1 MDDTD
6 GRANP
11 IDPGTGGV
19 ALSVIIPMYREESRI
34 GATLADLLPS
44 LERGVPGLE
53 GRAELIL
60 VDDGSDDNTVSAVSA
75 WLGNRRAGALAGVRL
90 LRHGANRGKGA
101 AVRTGLAGA
110 AGRWRLVMDADNSCR
125 VEEVPKLLARA
136 RETGAGLVAGSRR
149 AADSVVTSSRSR
161 RVTGWVFQ
169 TALSAM
175 GMRLLNDTQCGFK
188 VYSREAAE
196 VVVRLGR
203 EDGWAFDLEH
213 LLLAR
218 RAGLGI
224 AEVGVV
230 WDHRDGGKVNSL
242 RDGLVM
248 LRRAAAMRLA
258 RPGAQP
264 ARAATVVVVEPPV
277 AGLTGRRTPSAPVA
291 LATLA
296 RAPNRGPSRLGTPPS
311 PQGAGEER
319 DRSP

>member
-11 IDPGTGGV
+11 IDPGIGGI

-34 GATLADLLPS
+34 GATLADLVPS
-44 LERGVPGLE
+44 LERGVPGLGFE

-60 VDDGSDDNTVSAVSA
+60 VDDGSDDNTPSVVSA
-75 WLGNRRAGALAGVRL
+75 WLENRGRGALAGVRL

-110 AGRWRLVMDADNSCR
+110 AGRWRLIMDADNSCR
-125 VEEVPKLLARA
+125 VDEAPKLLARA

-169 TALSAM
+169 AALSAM

-188 VYSREAAE
+188 LYSREAAE

-258 RPGAQP
+258 RPGTRP
-264 ARAATVVVVEPPV
+264 ARAAPVVVVEPR
-277 AGLTGRRTPSAPVA
+277 LTGPPERRTPSAPVVV
-291 LATLA
+291 ATFA
-296 RAPNRGPSRLGTPPS
+296 PS

-319 DRSP
+319 DRGP